1 MSVPLPQTVR
11 RTSMSVPPN
20 PHYPNPHPP
29 HFTRPPSTRRMR
41 RSASWDLFDDTT
53 MTFGEHL
60 EVLRVH
66 VFRAVLGLVIT
77 VVASLFFGD
86 TIFFWLRQPV
96 EQALRDRGI
105 ENVELDMPKESFYEY
120 LKKLVSG
127 TTKKTD
133 TPPPPPP
140 EELKKDQLRVRID
153 RSELLKA
160 LGLPPETKTP
170 PVDPQQPLPDDP
182 PPPTAPADNSV
193 DIIIT
198 APEFAQLQRVI
209 EDTSRITSFKP
220 EEGFMVYM
228 KVCFFSGLFIA
239 APWVFYQLWLFV
251 AAGLYP
257 HERRYVYLYLPLS
270 VMLFIA
276 GALGGF
282 FFAFPLMLDFLIG
295 FSDWMGVTVQ
305 PRLSEYIST
314 AMLMPLL
321 FGVSFQLPLVM
332 LFLERIG
339 VCTEQTYRDNWRIAV
354 LAISVASMVLT
365 TSPDPWSMLLMM
377 VPLLFLYVLGI
388 FLCRFRLSG
397 PASPI
402 Q

>member
-1 MSVPLPQTVR
+1 
-11 RTSMSVPPN
+11 
-20 PHYPNPHPP
+20 
-29 HFTRPPSTRRMR
+29 MR
-41 RSASWDLFDDTT
+41 RSANWDLFDDTT

-66 VFRAVLGLVIT
+66 VFRAVAGLLIT
-77 VVASLFFGD
+77 VIASLFFGD

-105 ENVELDMPKESFYEY
+105 ENVELDMPQKSFYEY
-120 LKKLVSG
+120 LQGLISG
-127 TTKKTD
+127 EAASENAAPA
-133 TPPPPPP
+133 PPPA
-140 EELKKDQLRVRID
+140 ELKKDQLRVRID
-153 RSELLKA
+153 RSELQRA
-160 LGLPPETKTP
+160 LGLPASPGALSTAAAAPPATAPELTTEAPAATATAASAEPAPPAIPAPPATP
-170 PVDPQQPLPDDP
+170 QPPAETLPDY
-182 PPPTAPADNSV
+182 V
-193 DIIIT
+193 EVVIT

-228 KVCFFSGLFIA
+228 KVCFFSGLFLA

-270 VMLFIA
+270 VVLFVA
-276 GALGGF
+276 GAAGGF

-305 PRLSEYIST
+305 PRLSEYISS

-339 VCTEQTYRDNWRIAV
+339 VCSVQTYRENWRIAV

-377 VPLLFLYVLGI
+377 FPLLFLYVLGI
-388 FLCRFRLSG
+388 FLCQFRLSG

-402 Q
+402 R

>member
-1 MSVPLPQTVR
+1 V
-11 RTSMSVPPN
+11 
-20 PHYPNPHPP
+20 
-29 HFTRPPSTRRMR
+29 
-41 RSASWDLFDDTT
+41 
-53 MTFGEHL
+53 
-60 EVLRVH
+60 EVV
-66 VFRAVLGLVIT
+66 
-77 VVASLFFGD
+77 
-86 TIFFWLRQPV
+86 
-96 EQALRDRGI
+96 
-105 ENVELDMPKESFYEY
+105 
-120 LKKLVSG
+120 
-127 TTKKTD
+127 
-133 TPPPPPP
+133 
-140 EELKKDQLRVRID
+140 
-153 RSELLKA
+153 
-160 LGLPPETKTP
+160 
-170 PVDPQQPLPDDP
+170 
-182 PPPTAPADNSV
+182 
-193 DIIIT
+193 IT

-228 KVCFFSGLFIA
+228 KVCFFSGLFLA

-270 VMLFIA
+270 VVLFVA
-276 GALGGF
+276 GAAGGF

-305 PRLSEYIST
+305 PRLSEYISS

-339 VCTEQTYRDNWRIAV
+339 VCSVQTYRENWRIAV

-377 VPLLFLYVLGI
+377 FPLLFLYVLGI
-388 FLCRFRLSG
+388 FLCQFRLSG

-402 Q
+402 R

>member
-1 MSVPLPQTVR
+1 
-11 RTSMSVPPN
+11 
-20 PHYPNPHPP
+20 
-29 HFTRPPSTRRMR
+29 MR
-41 RSASWDLFDDTT
+41 RSANWDLFDDTT

-66 VFRAVLGLVIT
+66 VFRAVTGLMIAVIG
-77 VVASLFFGD
+77 SLFFGD

-105 ENVELDMPKESFYEY
+105 ENVELDMPQKSFYEY
-120 LKKLVSG
+120 IKDLLSSADNTPNTVQA
-127 TTKKTD
+127 
-133 TPPPPPP
+133 PPPA
-140 EELKKDQLRVRID
+140 ELKKDQLRVRID
-153 RSELLKA
+153 RSELQRA
-160 LGLPPETKTP
+160 LGMPVPTVPASTTPEA
-170 PVDPQQPLPDDP
+170 LPDH
-182 PPPTAPADNSV
+182 V
-193 DIIIT
+193 EVVIT

-228 KVCFFSGLFIA
+228 KVCFFSGLFLA

-270 VMLFIA
+270 VVLFVA
-276 GALGGF
+276 GAAGGF
-282 FFAFPLMLDFLIG
+282 FFAFPLMLDFLIS

-339 VCTEQTYRDNWRIAV
+339 VCTVQTYRDNWRIAV

-377 VPLLFLYVLGI
+377 FPLLFLYVLGI
-388 FLCRFRLSG
+388 FLCQFRLGG

-402 Q
+402 R

>member
-1 MSVPLPQTVR
+1 
-11 RTSMSVPPN
+11 
-20 PHYPNPHPP
+20 
-29 HFTRPPSTRRMR
+29 MR

-105 ENVELDMPKESFYEY
+105 ENVELDMPKQSFYEY
-120 LKKLVSG
+120 LKGLVDGSA
-127 TTKKTD
+127 KKIETAPA
-133 TPPPPPP
+133 PPPDA
-140 EELKKDQLRVRID
+140 LKKDQLRVRVD
-153 RSELLKA
+153 RKELLKA
-160 LGLPPETKTP
+160 LGLPPQPESPPTPDATP
-170 PVDPQQPLPDDP
+170 PE
-182 PPPTAPADNSV
+182 ASV
-193 DIIIT
+193 DLVIT

-270 VMLFIA
+270 VVLFVA
-276 GALGGF
+276 GSLGGF

-377 VPLLFLYVLGI
+377 FPLLFLYVLGI
-388 FLCRFRLSG
+388 FLCRFRLGS
-397 PASPI
+397 PSSPI
-402 Q
+402 R